1 MKIKNNKGITLI
13 TLIITVILLA
23 IIASVGVSLGVN
35 ITGTAKFENVETNL
49 LLIQSKCKVKSDQK
63 YIGEIE
69 ESELYGTKQT
79 EGEYAGWYLLSQQDL
94 NEMGLEDLK
103 AEDNYYVDYEND
115 DVAYGIGIGFE
126 GNIFYK
132 LSDILDYT
140 EAE

>member
-1 MKIKNNKGITLI
+1 MNIKNNKGITLI
-13 TLIITVILLA
+13 TLVITVILLA

-35 ITGTAKFENVETNL
+35 ITGSAKFENVETNL
-49 LLIQSKCKVKSDQK
+49 LLIQSKCKVKADQK
-63 YIGEIE
+63 YLGEIE

-79 EGEYAGWYLLSQQDL
+79 EGEYSGWYLLSQQDL
-94 NEMGLEDLK
+94 GDMGLEDLK

-115 DVAYGIGIGFE
+115 DVAYGKGISFE
-126 GNIFYK
+126 GNVFYK

>member
-1 MKIKNNKGITLI
+1 MNIKNNKGITLI
-13 TLIITVILLA
+13 TLVITVILLA

-35 ITGTAKFENVETNL
+35 ITGSAKFENVETNL
-49 LLIQSKCKVKSDQK
+49 LLIQSKCKVKADQK
-63 YIGEIE
+63 YLGEIE

-79 EGEYAGWYLLSQQDL
+79 EGEYSGWYLLSQQDL
-94 NEMGLEDLK
+94 GDMGLEDLK

-115 DVAYGIGIGFE
+115 DVAYGKGIGFE
-126 GNIFYK
+126 GNVFYK